1 METFQSE
8 SIDQLA
14 AAIVKAQLALVPAAK
29 DHINPFFKS
38 KYADLPT
45 VWEASG
51 PFRENGI
58 AITQSPMDAPDEYI
72 VLDTQL
78 SHISG
83 QWIRSRLKIRVA
95 KAYPQGFGSALTYAR
110 RYALGAM
117 TGIVTEEDDDGT
129 AASMPQKERT
139 YQAAQQHKQTAQAKI
154 NELREE
160 GPPRQNGGDT
170 QQVNLSGPV
179 VSASQQ
185 GPDAAAPS
193 SWRVPN
199 VGWAKTNA
207 GKAASEL
214 DDESLT
220 FFINYYET
228 KLGKD
233 PQSRYRGEWD
243 EALRILVHEAMSREQ
258 QEPTLL

>member
-1 METFQSE
+1 MDTFQSE
-8 SIDQLA
+8 SINELA
-14 AAIVKAQLALVPAAK
+14 AAIVKAQLGLVPAAK
-29 DHINPFFKS
+29 EHVNPFFHS

-45 VWEASG
+45 VWEAAR
-51 PFRENGI
+51 PFLENGI
-58 AITQSPMDAPDEYI
+58 AITQSPMDSPDGYL
-72 VLDTQL
+72 VLETQL
-78 SHISG
+78 THVSG
-83 QWIRSRLKIRVA
+83 QWKRSRFKVRVA
-95 KAYPQGFGSALTYAR
+95 KDDPQGYGSALTYTR

-117 TGIVTEEDDDGT
+117 TGIVTEEDGDGN
-129 AASMPQKERT
+129 AASLQPTKSQAYTAGK
-139 YQAAQQHKQTAQAKI
+139 QAAHAKI
-154 NELREE
+154 AELREE
-160 GPPRQNGGDT
+160 GRARQET
-170 QQVNLSGPV
+170 HQPASGT
-179 VSASQQ
+179 SATGTDGSMPEQQQ
-185 GPDAAAPS
+185 GPAAPS